1 MNEAGEPTALPGG
14 QLQVS
19 ARPCCVQVNKT
30 LPCCP
35 ESPRVCGV
43 APGEVSLGVES
54 TGMIT
59 SASMRGAPTT
69 SKAALWVL
77 YKDGCVP
84 NNAPGD
90 RLQYYPV
97 LSKEPQTSGG

>member
-1 MNEAGEPTALPGG
+1 MNEAGEPTTLPGG

-35 ESPRVCGV
+35 ESPRVSDV
-43 APGEVSLGVES
+43 ALGEVSLGVES

-59 SASMRGAPTT
+59 SASMRGAPAM

-90 RLQYYPV
+90 RLQYYSPC
-97 LSKEPQTSGG
+97 SE